1 MTTAPFVRCTS
12 ANLYAFLEEQ
22 LVPPI
27 TASLE
32 LAESGQRIRITTLP
46 GPVME
51 GVCGALQGDD
61 RWVARVLVAGVPDRS
76 WKATA
81 TKLIELRNTL
91 SKPLIVFIPPGL
103 RTAAEDSLDIATFRE
118 LNLSASISHDLIDI
132 LLKRVPPALNQ
143 AVSDVVGHIRRE
155 KWAKNDDD
163 LINYLLTI
171 DVNGF
176 SPESV
181 GAALFTFGLVPHFTL
196 SSQSNIPYW
205 LSRNHKMQLVLADI
219 RQPLQ
224 SRVSRLPVQP
234 NTIQPRLFGFLRDR
248 AAQEPKVWTA
258 EIACDPANESLRFE
272 KWPFLESADDTQLRI
287 KVEPLTLP
295 VQSAD
300 DVGGTTP
307 LPVLNLDGREG
318 AKVAFRALPSP
329 AEVPA
334 WKTYRVQLLLVDGEQ
349 PTIVWESNGFKKPAS
364 RQKVTKTIKVSDL
377 QSLEEGTYFFRVDAY
392 DQDGAILTQPRKLDP
407 TDPRSRSENESEY
420 FLVVREG
427 VEVVAPPPHAIDVA
441 SFAASWVEAN
451 IRSISS
457 DGDEPV
463 AAIDAVTGVWAEP
476 IGSVVK
482 GETHFKLEGEGFA
495 GFTVVVPAMLRRL
508 ELAILD
514 NPDQLGRYHINL
526 AKARSTSDVEI
537 KRSLVDDSPPGIE
550 LERFLEVRRRLFGLI
565 LRQHRER
572 KGNNGHEALHHSI
585 VETADL
591 LSLAKDI
598 EEYGV
603 SFRQLLAAVL
613 ANQGHSK
620 TKSAIFRML
629 ALLDVAELRW
639 KPSPGDPGRALV
651 LAPTHPVRLV
661 WHLQHLAVCAEA
673 VSKWKDKAATVPSW
687 PIFLRQLISGIVP
700 INVPM
705 VMFDQRGRA
714 YVEQSLLTSHWS
726 LYLPDRS
733 EESPQVDTA
742 SCKETCRKLLGIRSP
757 EPVTSVIGS
766 IEIASRAFEY
776 LQQHPYVDQLKLNVF
791 NPGDGELITE
801 ALRAIEAMRL
811 NIGTESGPP
820 PLRYSIQMFGSRAQI
835 ETMGG
840 AFESLLDPDRQVAED
855 DEFTLTSSN
864 HLLPKLVF
872 ARNAVE
878 DFVRNP
884 VSFSAHLTVLIEQF
898 GSQARLGQVSWM
910 RRGSFV
916 GGLVQEPE
924 TSLQS
929 KEAGFGW
936 YKGLRAQPGKSAS
949 SLEVLLTDLV
959 TATQSLQAASAT
971 GEVNPP
977 DIAPQL
983 ALFLGSEGQSLL
995 RLIHLYSDWV
1005 LTIDRNLGLEYFDSP
1020 STPEDTG
1027 YLLDYAPE
1035 FLQEDRQRILL
1046 TTKSTLELRRMI
1058 RPAIE
1063 RFGLTLPSEKEAVIL
1078 NTLRSLSGRL
1088 VLKFLSAESHSAEVV
1103 GLLLAHWL
1111 MEQSGLLSEQI
1122 VVPLDAHRGWFR
1134 PTEDNLSSRRADLLL
1149 VTLDLSRRVVNCLV
1163 VEVKLRDEL
1172 TSTGRTALYKDM
1184 HEQAEITEA
1193 RLRELFDPNLY
1204 SSDRAD
1210 FLVKCKEFTTALS
1223 FYLRRGAR
1231 YRRFDSGRLEKAL
1244 QFVEDLDSGYS
1255 LAVSSMGI
1263 VFVRQATGMHIDEE
1277 EPGFVVHRF
1286 GLDCAQRLV
1295 LRACGEAVASST
1307 DGGGG
1312 SSPKPD
1318 ARTVESRDLSDR
1330 IIASFK
1336 SAVSDVEVCI
1346 TEKERSSTSYETEV
1360 ASESD
1365 AEEADGEEEP
1375 LQSPPTSSPGYS
1387 ADRSRSEAGSSVIGQ
1402 LDDGSDERQQQLI
1415 DGEVSM
1421 THALSEELVD
1431 QNESKV
1437 LMRPEVCLGAQ
1448 ELTPQYGLL
1457 GRAAADKVA
1466 IDLTG
1471 CNTISLFG
1479 VQGFGKSYTLG
1490 VIAEMATA
1498 SVQGINLLP
1507 SPLATVIFHYHKSD
1521 AYAPEFAAANSP
1533 NNKVREVEKL
1543 HREYDAAPQG
1553 VQDIVLLA
1561 PEAKVN
1567 ERRLEFPGLEI
1578 HPIKFGSGEL
1588 GAESWK
1594 FLLGAY
1600 GNDSLYVRQLIAIMR
1615 RHRDNLTL
1623 SRFREEINAA
1633 DLTPQT
1639 RRLAEDRLNLA
1650 EPYVD
1655 DTATLGGLIRPGRTI
1670 IVDLRDPWIEK
1681 DEALGLFVVMM
1692 RIFASTKHQGKP
1704 FNKLVIF
1711 DEAHKYISESELI
1724 GQVVETIREMR
1735 HQATSVVIASQDP
1748 LSVPRSVIEL
1758 SSILVLHRMTSPQ
1771 WLKHLKSAIS
1781 ALDDVSD
1788 SQLAALRA
1796 GEALAWAQ
1804 RCTDKRFTQRPYR
1817 IQIRPRVSQHG
1828 GGTKTAVPNA
1838 TVK

>member
-1 MTTAPFVRCTS
+1 MTASVIRSTTAT
-12 ANLYAFLEEQ
+12 LYAFLEEQ
-22 LVPPI
+22 LVLPI
-27 TASLE
+27 RASLE
-32 LAESGQRIRITTLP
+32 VAESSQRIRITTLP

-51 GVCGALQGDD
+51 GVCEALQIDD
-61 RWVARVLVAGVPDRS
+61 RWVARVLVAGVPDRP

-118 LNLSASISHDLIDI
+118 LSLSASVTHDLIDI
-132 LLKRVPPALNQ
+132 LLQRVPQGLSE
-143 AVSDVVGHIRRE
+143 AVSDVIGHIRRE
-155 KWAKNDDD
+155 RWAKNDDD
-163 LINYLLTI
+163 LINYLLTL

-176 SPESV
+176 TPESV
-181 GAALFTFGLVPHFTL
+181 GAALFTFGLVPHFNL
-196 SSQSNIPYW
+196 STQSNIPYW
-205 LSRNHKMQLVLADI
+205 LSRNYKMQLVLADI

-224 SRVSRLPVQP
+224 TRVSRLPVQP

-248 AAQEPKVWTA
+248 AAQEPRVWTA
-258 EIACDPANESLRFE
+258 EIACDAGNGDLRFE
-272 KWPFLESADDTQLRI
+272 IWPFLESADETQLRI
-287 KVEPLTLP
+287 KLEPLTLP
-295 VQSAD
+295 MQSAD
-300 DVGGTTP
+300 DIGGTTA
-307 LPVLNLDGREG
+307 LPVLNLDGRDG
-318 AKVAFRALPSP
+318 ARVAFRAMPSP
-329 AEVPA
+329 TEVPA
-334 WKTYRVQLLLVDGEQ
+334 WKTYRIQLLMVDGEQ
-349 PTIVWESNGFKKPAS
+349 PTVVWESNGFKKPAS
-364 RQKVTKTIKVSDL
+364 RQKVTRTIKVSDL

-407 TDPRSRSENESEY
+407 TNPSSRSENESEY

-427 VEVVAPPPHAIDVA
+427 VEVVAPPPRAIDFA
-441 SFAASWVEAN
+441 SFTASWVEAN
-451 IRSISS
+451 IRAISS
-457 DGDEPV
+457 DGDEPI
-463 AAIDAVTGVWAEP
+463 AARNAVTGSWAEP

-482 GETHFKLEGEGFA
+482 GETHFRLEGEGFA
-495 GFTVVVPAMLRRL
+495 GFTVVVPALLRRL
-508 ELAILD
+508 EVTILE
-514 NPDQLGRYHINL
+514 NPDQFGRYHINL
-526 AKARSTSDVEI
+526 SKARSTSDVEI
-537 KRSLVDDSPPGIE
+537 KRSLVDDSPPGTE
-550 LERFLEVRRRLFGLI
+550 LEQFLEVRRRLFELI
-565 LRQHRER
+565 LQQH
-572 KGNNGHEALHHSI
+572 KGRNGDNVHDAIKRSI

-591 LSLAKDI
+591 LSLATDI
-598 EEYGV
+598 EEYG
-603 SFRQLLAAVL
+603 SCYRGLLAAIL
-613 ANQGHSK
+613 ADPARSK
-620 TKSAIFRML
+620 TKSSIYKML
-629 ALLDVAELRW
+629 ALLDVAEIRW

-661 WHLQHLAVCAEA
+661 WHLQHFAVCAGA
-673 VSKWKDKAATVPSW
+673 VDKWKDKAANVPSW
-687 PIFLRQLISGIVP
+687 PLFLRQLTVGIVP

-705 VMFDQRGRA
+705 LMFDQRGRA

-733 EESPQVDTA
+733 EDSPQVDTA
-742 SCKETCRKLLGIRSP
+742 SCRETCRRLLGIRSP
-757 EPVTSVIGS
+757 EPVTSLIGS
-766 IEIASRAFEY
+766 VEIASRAFEY
-776 LQQHPYVDQLKLNVF
+776 LQQHPYVDQLKINLF
-791 NPGDGELITE
+791 NPGDGELLTE

-811 NIGTESGPP
+811 NVAGEAVPP

-835 ETMGG
+835 ETMGS
-840 AFESLLDPDRQVAED
+840 AFESLLDPERQVAED

-884 VSFSAHLTVLIEQF
+884 AAFSAHLTVLIEQF

-916 GGLVQEPE
+916 AGLVQEPE
-924 TSLQS
+924 TSLRS

-936 YKGLRAQPGKSAS
+936 YKGLRAQAGKSAS
-949 SLEVLLTDLV
+949 SLEVLLTDLL
-959 TATQSLQAASAT
+959 TATQRLQAASAT
-971 GEVNPP
+971 GETNSA

-1046 TTKSTLELRRMI
+1046 TTKSTLELQRMI

-1063 RFGLTLPSEKEAVIL
+1063 RFGLSLPPERESVIL

-1111 MEQSGLLSEQI
+1111 MEQSGLLTEQI
-1122 VVPLDAHRGWFR
+1122 VIPLDAHRGWFR
-1134 PTEDNLSSRRADLLL
+1134 PTEDNLSGRRADLLL
-1149 VTLDLSRRVVNCLV
+1149 VTLDLVRRVVNCVV

-1184 HEQAEITEA
+1184 HEQAEVTEA
-1193 RLRELFDPNLY
+1193 RLRDLFDPHLY

-1231 YRRFDSGRLEKAL
+1231 YRNFDSGRLERAL

-1255 LAVSSMGI
+1255 LAISSMGI

-1286 GLDCAQRLV
+1286 GLDCAQRLL
-1295 LRACGEAVASST
+1295 LRACGEAAASST
-1307 DGGGG
+1307 DSGGG
-1312 SSPKPD
+1312 SSPQSGPS
-1318 ARTVESRDLSDR
+1318 ASGSGDLNDR

-1336 SAVSDVEVCI
+1336 SAVSDVEVSI
-1346 TEKERSSTSYETEV
+1346 VDNERSSTFSGTAA
-1360 ASESD
+1360 ASENTLKGVDGQGEPSQRLSTPP
-1365 AEEADGEEEP
+1365 EAD
-1375 LQSPPTSSPGYS
+1375 S
-1387 ADRSRSEAGSSVIGQ
+1387 ADRPLAQASGSAVGHPVEGNDEHPQSADAGEPAITATEPAE
-1402 LDDGSDERQQQLI
+1402 LKKT
-1415 DGEVSM
+1415 EV
-1421 THALSEELVD
+1421 
-1431 QNESKV
+1431 V
-1437 LMRPEVCLGAQ
+1437 LRPDVCLGAQ
-1448 ELTPQYGLL
+1448 ELTPQFGVL
-1457 GRAAADKVA
+1457 GRASEDKVA

-1498 SVQGINLLP
+1498 TLNEINVLP

-1521 AYAPEFAAANSP
+1521 AYAPEFAVANSP

-1543 HREYDAAPQG
+1543 SREYGAIPQG
-1553 VQDIVLLA
+1553 VQDILLLV
-1561 PEAKVN
+1561 PEAKVDQ
-1567 ERRLEFPGLEI
+1567 RRMEFPELEI
-1578 HPIKFGSGEL
+1578 HPIKFSSGEL

-1594 FLLGAY
+1594 FLLAAY
-1600 GNDSLYVRQLIAIMR
+1600 GNDSFYVRQLVAIMR

-1623 SRFREEINAA
+1623 SRFREEIAAA
-1633 DLTPQT
+1633 DLTQQS
-1639 RRLAEDRLNLA
+1639 RRLAEDRLNFA

-1655 DTATLGGLIRPGRTI
+1655 DNATLGSLIRPGRTI

-1692 RIFASTKHQGKP
+1692 RIFASTKHQGQA

-1758 SSILVLHRMTSPQ
+1758 TSILILHRMTSPQ

-1788 SQLAALRA
+1788 PQLAALRA

-1817 IQIRPRVSQHG
+1817 IQIRPRVSLHG